1 MRSTFFGFNIAK
13 SGLFSAQRALDI
25 TGHNI
30 SNTETPG
37 YSRQRLEQVQ
47 DTPMKIPT
55 GILGT
60 GVTTASITQIRNE
73 FLDGKF
79 RYENTVY
86 GESSFRY
93 QSLSEIEAIMNEPS
107 ESGIRSVMDDYFSS
121 IEELSK
127 DASSL
132 TTRALVRERAN
143 SLSYSV
149 SHMYTQF
156 EKMVRDTD
164 FAVRTTVDQI
174 NTYASDIANLNEQI
188 FRSEIGGHTA
198 NDLRDRRN
206 LLIDQLSNLVGV
218 EVREVSDSVGSGGFE
233 SKKLNIL
240 VNGTAIVS
248 HDKVVKIEADE
259 SMDHPE
265 GFEELSVKRL
275 KFSTGDP
282 VNTDAISGALKA
294 QIDMRDNGEGSVEKG
309 IPYYMQKLDEF
320 VATFVNETNMVHR
333 AGYSLNNMAE
343 TAPGE
348 GHGIN
353 FFEAEGAGYTS
364 EKLAASPLQAGMD
377 KGMSEDE
384 ALEKWEEGNKG
395 YTLFKDSNGDFYKV
409 TKVSAKS
416 LKLSEAIQDDL
427 DNIAVAGG
435 CDEGTPP
442 KGLAGDNSN
451 ILSMSELRN
460 KTEMFAW
467 GSPDDFV
474 KSLVS
479 NLGVDGQ
486 DAKRVALNQ
495 EVLTGEIGRQRES
508 VSGVSLDEEM
518 SNMVRFQHAYNASA
532 RMLTTV
538 DEMIDV
544 IINRMG
550 RVGL

>member
-30 SNTETPG
+30 ANAETPG

-47 DTPMKIPT
+47 ETPMKLPS

-60 GVTTASITQIRNE
+60 GVTTTSISQIRNE

-121 IEELSK
+121 LQELSK
-127 DASSL
+127 DPSSL

-149 SHMYTQF
+149 NHMYNQF
-156 EKMVRDTD
+156 EKMVRDSD

-174 NTYASDIANLNEQI
+174 NTYASDIADLNEQI
-188 FRSEIGGHTA
+188 FRAEIGGHKA

-206 LLIDQLSNLVGV
+206 LLIDELSNLVGV
-218 EVREVSDSVGSGGFE
+218 EVKEVSVGAGSDGFE
-233 SKKLNIL
+233 SKKVNIL
-240 VNGTAIVS
+240 INGTAIVS

-259 SMDHPE
+259 NMEHPE
-265 GFEELSVKRL
+265 GFEELNVKKL
-275 KFSTGDP
+275 KFSTGEP
-282 VNTDAISGALKA
+282 FNTDAISGKLKA

-320 VATFVNETNMVHR
+320 VATFAAETNMVHR
-333 AGYSLNNMAE
+333 AGYGLNQMAE

-353 FFEAEGAGYTS
+353 FFEAEGAGYTV
-364 EKLAASPLQAGMD
+364 EKLASSPIQADID
-377 KGMSEDE
+377 KGMSEKE
-384 ALEKWEEGNKG
+384 AIKKWEEGNEG
-395 YTLFKDSNGDFYKV
+395 YTLFKDSSGDMYKV

-416 LKLSEAIQDDL
+416 LKLSQAIQDDL
-427 DNIAVAGG
+427 DNMAVAGKS
-435 CDEGTPP
+435 DEGTPP

-479 NLGVDGQ
+479 NLGVDAQ
-486 DAKRVALNQ
+486 DAKRVATNQ
-495 EVLTGEIGRQRES
+495 EVLTSEIGRQKMS

-518 SNMVRFQHAYNASA
+518 SNMVRFQHSYNAAA